1 MLDAGGEVTT
11 EEAVAKVKACNAAW
25 RTECEECPLNVQTCG
40 HGIACRALVDVMLT
54 LEVWH
59 GPG

>member
-1 MLDAGGEVTT
+1 MTT

-25 RTECEECPLNVQTCG
+25 RTECEKCPLNVKTCG
-40 HGIACRALVDVMLT
+40 HGNACRALVDVMLT

-59 GPG
+59 GDS